1 MANTRKIEVDEGT
14 ALVLERR
21 AADRGLSV
29 ADLLAEL
36 AAEGPNGSNE
46 DIAELDRRWADAQR
60 PGGTVP
66 HDEVEEWLKTW
77 GSPAYKPWSKR

>member
-1 MANTRKIEVDEGT
+1 MRKIEVDEAT

-36 AAEGPNGSNE
+36 AAEDPAASEE

-60 PGGTVP
+60 AGGTVP
-66 HDEVEEWLKTW
+66 HDEVVDWLKTW
-77 GSPAYKPWSKR
+77 GTPAYRPWSKR

>member
-1 MANTRKIEVDEGT
+1 MTNMRKIEVDEAT

-36 AAEGPNGSNE
+36 ATEALDPSEE

-60 PGGTVP
+60 PDGTVP
-66 HDEVEEWLKTW
+66 HEEVVDWLKTW
-77 GSPAYKPWSKR
+77 GTPAYKPWSKR